1 MNTLSNP
8 PSPTDLP
15 HDIYG
20 SNAAMKPTMR
30 DRYETAKERC
40 GELYEGA
47 REKVSAGARTT
58 DLAIRNNPY
67 SALGLALGVGVLV
80 GMLIGRS
87 TSRHTNENY

>member
-1 MNTLSNP
+1 MNTITNPTSSTGLSQEM
-8 PSPTDLP
+8 
-15 HDIYG
+15 YG
-20 SNAAMKPTMR
+20 TESKSTIR
-30 DRYETAKERC
+30 DRLETAKERC
-40 GELYEGA
+40 GDLYEGA

-87 TSRHTNENY
+87 SRQSTDTY